1 MKLKS
6 ECMLCYTG
14 AKPPA
19 PVGITAVPPA
29 TTTIPQGST
38 VAPSG
43 GPPIPAGGGG
53 GGGTEGER
61 PFCQSLLKENK
72 YKRNSINSTFSQPPK
87 RPIWISF

>member
-19 PVGITAVPPA
+19 PVGTTAVPPA
-29 TTTIPQGST
+29 TIPQGST

-53 GGGTEGER
+53 GGGMEGER
-61 PFCQSLLKENK
+61 PFCQSLLNVWAFLE
-72 YKRNSINSTFSQPPK
+72 RFC
-87 RPIWISF
+87 RISFLGEKKKQI